1 MNLSL
6 KKIAFVTAIGLSL
19 PLSLS
24 AQENEFFEDSF
35 TTESTEDESDIIYKK
50 RVVRALDLRELSNRP
65 LMAKNH
71 EISKYLISAVEEGLL
86 TPYSSD
92 SLKNELSITEFQKRI
107 SLESEPMQDTSYMD
121 EDEKADYLAS
131 LASRGPQFYF
141 ASDLYQFEITEDIL
155 FDKERSQ
162 WRYDIQSISI
172 FVPADHPD
180 NIRGIQQHV
189 ATFDYKK
196 CEPYFKEDP
205 RAVWINPFNDAENR
219 TLADAF
225 NLRLFSSYIIKV
237 SNPKDEYLVDI
248 YGYGKQGRIA
258 SDIKAQELL
267 EFEHNLWEF

>member
-1 MNLSL
+1 MNLSI
-6 KKIAFVTAIGLSL
+6 KTITIAVVISL
-19 PLSLS
+19 IIPGSLF
-24 AQENEFFEDSF
+24 AQENEFFEDDFS
-35 TTESTEDESDIIYKK
+35 TETTEDESDIMYKK

-71 EISKYLISAVEEGLL
+71 EISKYLIAAVEEGII

-92 SLKNELSITEFQKRI
+92 SLTHELSITEFRNRI

-121 EDEKADYLAS
+121 DDEKADYIAS
-131 LASRGPQFYF
+131 LSNRGPQYYF
-141 ASDLYQFEITEDIL
+141 ASDLYQFEINEDIL

-162 WRYDIQSISI
+162 WKYDIQSISI

-196 CEPYFKEDP
+196 CEPLFKEDP
-205 RAVWINPFNDAENR
+205 RAVWINPYNDAENR

-237 SNPKDEYLVDI
+237 SNPEDQYLVDI

-258 SDIKAQELL
+258 SDIVAQELL